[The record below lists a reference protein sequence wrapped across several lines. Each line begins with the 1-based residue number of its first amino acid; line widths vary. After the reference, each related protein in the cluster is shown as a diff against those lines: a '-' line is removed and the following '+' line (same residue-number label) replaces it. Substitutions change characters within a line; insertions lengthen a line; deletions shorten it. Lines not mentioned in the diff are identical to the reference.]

1 MSYPSLAPAPPPKVR
16 GSEERARWD
25 WDLAS
30 DKVEWD
36 AGLSAFLGYRE
47 TVTDAAWR
55 EDRIHPEDRDRV
67 RLSLEKATIVNDG
80 TPWAESYRFRRADG
94 SYVAVTEHA
103 RVLRDD
109 DGPLRVLGAIA
120 LGA

>member
-1 MSYPSLAPAPPPKVR
+1 MSYPPLAPAPPPRMR
-16 GSEERARWD
+16 GSEEHARWD

-36 AGLSAFLGYRE
+36 DGLSGLFGYRQ

-55 EDRIHPEDRDRV
+55 ENRIHREDRDRV

-94 SYVAVTEHA
+94 SYVAVTERA
-103 RVLRDD
+103 CVLRDD

>member
-36 AGLSAFLGYRE
+36 AGLAAFLGYRE
-47 TVTDAAWR
+47 TRTVQITPGKVSSISVT
-55 EDRIHPEDRDRV
+55 
-67 RLSLEKATIVNDG
+67 S
-80 TPWAESYRFRRADG
+80 
-94 SYVAVTEHA
+94 
-103 RVLRDD
+103 
-109 DGPLRVLGAIA
+109 
-120 LGA
+120 